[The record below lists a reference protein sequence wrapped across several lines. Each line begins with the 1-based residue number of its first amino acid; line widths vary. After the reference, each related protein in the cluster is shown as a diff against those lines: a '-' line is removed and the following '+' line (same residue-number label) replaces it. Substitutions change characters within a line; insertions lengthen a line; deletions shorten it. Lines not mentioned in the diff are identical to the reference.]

1 MSDLTLDNG
10 APTLKGSA
18 TYAWAAVAKK
28 DGRILRNGRGHY
40 GIYTHKADAVDD
52 CPMYGQ
58 VRRVRITLAPL
69 REGNK

>member
-1 MSDLTLDNG
+1 MAATLNR
-10 APTLKGSA
+10 AA
-18 TYAWAAVAKK
+18 TYAWAAVAKM
-28 DGRILRNGRGHY
+28 DGTILRNGRGHY
-40 GIYTHKADAVDD
+40 AIYTHKADAVDD